1 MRAMT
6 KDSGKRVAAESEA
19 DKEALGVKLTDA
31 EKQILLYQHVLN
43 LLDVGIHVIDQSGT
57 TILYNDR
64 MARLECVEKNDI
76 VGKKLLQAMPYLK
89 TESSTLLTVLHTGQ
103 AMHDRQQTYI
113 NANGKQIVTVNS
125 TIPLLIEG
133 KVFGALEIAKD
144 ITFIKTL
151 AEQVVDL
158 QGNLHARRKKTDTPH
173 HLNTRY
179 TIQNILGQGEML
191 QNAVRYARQ
200 AANTASNVLLYG
212 ETGTGKELF
221 AQSIHNLSS
230 RKDKPFVAINCAAL
244 PGQLLE
250 GLLFGTAKGGF
261 TGAIDRPG
269 LFEQANGGTVLLD
282 EINSMELDLQAKL
295 LRVIQENSVR
305 RLGAS
310 NEIKIDVRIIATM
323 NTTPATA
330 IAQQKL
336 REDLFYRLSVVT
348 IHIPPLRDHKEDI
361 DLYIA
366 AFINQYNSEMGL
378 HVGGVDAELRRAF
391 HAYSW
396 PGNVR
401 ELQHVI
407 EGAMNL
413 MTGRNLISF
422 EQLPMLFRDKLPRMA
437 ADVPVEN
444 VNIATKSWNLNKNLN
459 TLERNMII
467 AVLQQTKGNVSE
479 SARILKLTRQALQH
493 KIKKHKLK

>member
-1 MRAMT
+1 M
-6 KDSGKRVAAESEA
+6 S
-19 DKEALGVKLTDA
+19 
-31 EKQILLYQHVLN
+31 
-43 LLDVGIHVIDQSGT
+43 
-57 TILYNDR
+57 
-64 MARLECVEKNDI
+64 
-76 VGKKLLQAMPYLK
+76 
-89 TESSTLLTVLHTGQ
+89 
-103 AMHDRQQTYI
+103 
-113 NANGKQIVTVNS
+113 
-125 TIPLLIEG
+125 
-133 KVFGALEIAKD
+133 
-144 ITFIKTL
+144 L

-158 QGNLHARRKKTDTPH
+158 QGNLHGRRKKTDTSH

-200 AANTASNVLLYG
+200 AAHTASNVLLYG

-221 AQSIHNLSS
+221 AQSIHNLSP

-330 IAQQKL
+330 IAQKKL

-366 AFINQYNSEMGL
+366 AFINRYNSEMEL
-378 HVGGVDAELRRAF
+378 NVGGVDVEVRRAF

-401 ELQHVI
+401 ELQHAI

-413 MTGRNLISF
+413 MTDRTVISF

-437 ADVPVEN
+437 ANMPIEN
-444 VNIATKSWNLNKNLN
+444 VNLDTRNWNLNNNLN
-459 TLERNMII
+459 NLERNMII
-467 AVLQQTKGNVSE
+467 AVLQQTKGNISE